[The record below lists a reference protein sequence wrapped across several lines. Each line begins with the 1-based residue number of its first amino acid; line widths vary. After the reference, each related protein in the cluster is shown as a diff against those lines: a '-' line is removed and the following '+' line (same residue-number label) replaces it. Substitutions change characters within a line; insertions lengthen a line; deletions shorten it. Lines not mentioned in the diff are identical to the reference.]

1 MQYGCGTGGARL
13 MTSSQLPDV
22 AEPGYLTA
30 ALRKAG
36 ALDAGAVRE
45 VKVLH
50 ERDTVVSHIARLGLR
65 YVGESAGSP
74 QTLIFK
80 TPHADFA
87 KTLAEGGRHEV
98 AFYTKLAP
106 KMPRGL
112 TPRCFDGRFDEETLN
127 WHLLLEDLTDSH
139 EVATQ
144 WPLPPSREQT
154 SAIVTTLAR
163 WHAAWWD
170 HPDFGNTVGN
180 LASPE
185 DSAADMETFAGHYD
199 RFADELGDRLSEER
213 RILYR
218 RLIDQSARL
227 SERYHSGRNL
237 SITHGDAHT
246 WNFLLPRADVS
257 DTVRIFDFDLWGI
270 NVPTNDLAYMMALH
284 WFPERRQA
292 MERSLLNL
300 YHETL
305 LASGITGYTR
315 GALDRDYR
323 LSVLWHITKPVWQ
336 WTINIPPVIW
346 WPHLERIMM
355 AVEDL
360 GCEELL

>member
-1 MQYGCGTGGARL
+1 MARDRGIVV
-13 MTSSQLPDV
+13 MTPPQLPAV
-22 AEPGYLTA
+22 VEPARLTA
-30 ALRKAG
+30 ALRRSG

-50 ERDTVVSHIARLGLR
+50 QRDTVVSHIIRLGLR
-65 YVGESAGSP
+65 YVGESAGAP
-74 QTLIFK
+74 QSLILK
-80 TPHADFA
+80 TANSAFA
-87 KTLAEGGRHEV
+87 ETLANGGRHEV
-98 AFYTKLAP
+98 AYYTQLAM
-106 KMPRGL
+106 KMPPGL
-112 TPRCFDGRFDEETLN
+112 VPRRFDGHFDEESLT

-139 EVATQ
+139 DVATQ

-170 HPDFGNTVGN
+170 HPDLGDTVGSW
-180 LASPE
+180 ASTE
-185 DSAADMETFAGHYD
+185 DSAQHMETFAGHYD
-199 RFADELGDRLSEER
+199 RFADLLGDRLSEER

-227 SERYHSGRNL
+227 SERYHSRRQL

-246 WNFLLPRADVS
+246 WNFLLPRAGVA

-270 NVPTNDLAYMMALH
+270 NVPTNDLAYMMAMQ
-284 WFPERRQA
+284 WYPERRQA
-292 MERSLLNL
+292 LERSMLNL
-300 YHETL
+300 YHDTL
-305 LASGITGYTR
+305 IESGITGYTR

-323 LSVLWHITKPVWQ
+323 WSVLWHITKPVWQ
-336 WTINIPPVIW
+336 WSINIPPVIW
-346 WPHLERIMM
+346 WNNLERVMM

>member
-1 MQYGCGTGGARL
+1 
-13 MTSSQLPDV
+13 MTSSPLPAV
-22 AEPGYLTA
+22 AEPSYLTA

-50 ERDTVVSHIARLGLR
+50 ERDTVVSHVTRLGLR
-65 YVGESAGSP
+65 YVGESAGAP
-74 QTLIFK
+74 QTLILK
-80 TPHADFA
+80 TPHAGFA
-87 KTLAEGGRHEV
+87 KTLADDGQREV
-98 AFYTKLAP
+98 AFYTQLAP

-112 TPRCFDGRFDEETLN
+112 TPRCFDGHFDEESVN

-139 EVATQ
+139 EIATQ
-144 WPLPPSREQT
+144 WPLPPSREQAT
-154 SAIVTTLAR
+154 AIVTTLAH

-170 HPDFGNTVGN
+170 HPD
-180 LASPE
+180 LADAWASPE
-185 DSAADMETFAGHYD
+185 DSAQRMEAFAGHYD
-199 RFADELGDRLSEER
+199 RFADLLGDRLSEER

-218 RLIDQSARL
+218 RFIDQSARL
-227 SERYHSGRNL
+227 SERYHSHRHL
-237 SITHGDAHT
+237 SLAHGDAHT
-246 WNFLLPRADVS
+246 WNFMLPRPGVA
-257 DTVRIFDFDLWGI
+257 DTVRLFDFAMWGV
-270 NVPTNDLAYMMALH
+270 NVPTNDLAYMMAVH
-284 WFPERRQA
+284 WYPERRQA
-292 MERSLLNL
+292 LERPLLNL

-323 LSVLWHITKPVWQ
+323 WSVLMHITKPVWL
-336 WTINIPPVIW
+336 WAINIPPGIW
-346 WPHLERIMM
+346 WPHLERVMM

>member
-1 MQYGCGTGGARL
+1 
-13 MTSSQLPDV
+13 MTPPQLPAV
-22 AEPGYLTA
+22 VEPAQLTA
-30 ALRKAG
+30 ALRRG
-36 ALDAGAVRE
+36 GVLDRGAVRE

-50 ERDTVVSHIARLGLR
+50 QRDTVVSHIIRLGLR
-65 YVGESAGSP
+65 YVGESAGAP
-74 QTLIFK
+74 QSLILK
-80 TPHADFA
+80 TANSAFA
-87 KTLAEGGRHEV
+87 ETLADGGRSEV
-98 AFYTKLAP
+98 AFYTALAP
-106 KMPRGL
+106 QMPPGL
-112 TPRCFDGRFDEETLN
+112 VPRCFDGFFDEETRT

-144 WPLPPSREQT
+144 WPLPPSRDQT
-154 SAIVTTLAR
+154 AAIVATLAR

-170 HPDFGNTVGN
+170 HPALGDTVGAW
-180 LASPE
+180 ASAE
-185 DSAADMETFAGHYD
+185 DSARRMEVFAGHYD
-199 RFADELGDRLSEER
+199 RFADLLGDRLSEER

-227 SERYHSGRNL
+227 SERYHSRRHL

-246 WNFLLPRADVS
+246 WNFLLPRAGVA
-257 DTVRIFDFDLWGI
+257 DTARIFDFDLWSI
-270 NVPTNDLAYMMALH
+270 NVPTGDLAYMMALH
-284 WFPERRQA
+284 WYPERRQA
-292 MERSLLNL
+292 LERPLLNL

-323 LSVLWHITKPVWQ
+323 WSVLWQITRPVWQ
-336 WTINIPPVIW
+336 WSIDIPPLIW
-346 WPHLERIMM
+346 WTNLERAMM